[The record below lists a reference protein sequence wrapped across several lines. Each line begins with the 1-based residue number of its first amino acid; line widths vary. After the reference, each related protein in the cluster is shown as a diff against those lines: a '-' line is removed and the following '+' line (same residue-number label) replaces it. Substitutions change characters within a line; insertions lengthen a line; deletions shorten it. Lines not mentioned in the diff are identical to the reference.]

1 MFLCSKLSIIDRF
14 CKRKGSFAAKSLY
27 TCLSMSC
34 DARPRRYRPMYFDL
48 SAKSLSRVLRG
59 VLYNGRQDRDLPLKS
74 AGKRLW
80 IRCGDRPYGW
90 IGPGF
95 RACRQIHL
103 GIDKKKALPFEGRA
117 FLCLLVKLLGL
128 ARFARANACAGAA
141 VDALVRID
149 YINITGRDCLYRT
162 FVDTCAASYA
172 QIGTNFV
179 SHFFV
184 LLKLCVDG
192 ANIKIYL
199 IIKNKIWYI

>member
-1 MFLCSKLSIIDRF
+1 M
-14 CKRKGSFAAKSLY
+14 RKNPCTRVFRCPATAPLPSDVFRSFREIPFEGASGRIELTVGGIVICRGNRLENCCESL
-27 TCLSMSC
+27 T
-34 DARPRRYRPMYFDL
+34 
-48 SAKSLSRVLRG
+48 G
-59 VLYNGRQDRDLPLKS
+59 G
-74 AGKRLW
+74 
-80 IRCGDRPYGW
+80 RPYGW

-95 RACRQIHL
+95 RVCRQIHL
-103 GIDKKKALPFEGRA
+103 GIDNKKALPFEGRA
-117 FLCLLVKLLGL
+117 FLCLLVKLFGL
-128 ARFARANACAGAA
+128 DRFARANACAGAA

-184 LLKLCVDG
+184 LFKLCVDG

-199 IIKNKIWYI
+199 IISKPV